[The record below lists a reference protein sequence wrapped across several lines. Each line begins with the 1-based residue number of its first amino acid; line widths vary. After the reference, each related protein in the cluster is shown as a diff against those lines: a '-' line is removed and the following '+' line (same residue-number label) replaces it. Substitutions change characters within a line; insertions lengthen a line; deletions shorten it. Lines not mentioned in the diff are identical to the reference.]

1 MKQAIGATQIINYVI
16 VFIVITFG
24 FLIATLSYMKAFKVN
39 SVISKSIEKF
49 EGYNDYSKDEIT
61 KNLSTIGYR
70 TGEFNCGKEDG
81 ESISNF
87 HACVRQI
94 GNASTGN
101 YIRYKI
107 TTFIEFGPILG
118 RHFEIPIKSQT
129 EKIYVFSN

>member
-39 SVISKSIEKF
+39 SVISNSIEKF
-49 EGYNDYSKDEIT
+49 EGYNEYSDKEIRN
-61 KNLSTIGYR
+61 NLKTIGYR
-70 TGEFNCGKEDG
+70 TGTFNCGEDG
-81 ESISNF
+81 SSISGF
-87 HACVRQI
+87 HACVKRI
-94 GNASTGN
+94 GNTNTGN

-118 RHFEIPIKSQT
+118 QHFEIPVRSQT

>member
-39 SVISKSIEKF
+39 SVISNSIEKF
-49 EGYNDYSKDEIT
+49 EGYNEYSDKEIRN
-61 KNLSTIGYR
+61 NLKTIGYR
-70 TGEFNCGKEDG
+70 TGTFNCGEDG
-81 ESISNF
+81 SSISGF
-87 HACVRQI
+87 HACVSKLDQK
-94 GNASTGN
+94 GN

-118 RHFEIPIKSQT
+118 QHFEIPVRSQT

>member
-16 VFIVITFG
+16 IFIVITFG

-39 SVISKSIEKF
+39 SVISNSIEKF
-49 EGYNDYSKDEIT
+49 EGYNEYSDKEIRN
-61 KNLSTIGYR
+61 NLKTIGYR
-70 TGEFNCGKEDG
+70 TGTFNCGEDG
-81 ESISNF
+81 SSISGF
-87 HACVRQI
+87 HACVSKLDQK
-94 GNASTGN
+94 GN

-118 RHFEIPIKSQT
+118 QHFEIPVRSQT

>member
-70 TGEFNCGKEDG
+70 TGEFSCGKDG
-81 ESISNF
+81 DSISGF
-87 HACVRQI
+87 HACVSKI
-94 GNASTGN
+94 GQKGN

-118 RHFEIPIKSQT
+118 QHFEIPVRSQT

>member
-49 EGYNDYSKDEIT
+49 EGYNKYSDKEIRN
-61 KNLSTIGYR
+61 NLKTIGYR
-70 TGEFNCGKEDG
+70 TGTFNCGEDG
-81 ESISNF
+81 SSISGF
-87 HACVRQI
+87 HACV
-94 GNASTGN
+94 SKLDPKGN

-118 RHFEIPIKSQT
+118 KHFEIPVRSQT

>member
-49 EGYNDYSKDEIT
+49 EGYNDYSKDEIK

-70 TGEFNCGKEDG
+70 TGEFSCGKDG
-81 ESISNF
+81 SSISGF
-87 HACVRQI
+87 HACV
-94 GNASTGN
+94 SKLDSKGN

-118 RHFEIPIKSQT
+118 QHFEIPVRSQT

>member
-16 VFIVITFG
+16 IFIVITFG

-70 TGEFNCGKEDG
+70 TGEFSCGKDG
-81 ESISNF
+81 NSISGF
-87 HACVRQI
+87 HACV
-94 GNASTGN
+94 SKLDPKGN

-107 TTFIEFGPILG
+107 IYPINY
-118 RHFEIPIKSQT
+118 
-129 EKIYVFSN
+129 IYLFVLFLSYYWNRYFKYNLKYVK